1 MDAHTYPGA
10 RIAPRRPEPR
20 RPVPALWGPL
30 GVALVCLVALFLV
43 WLAADQSAAV
53 KWKDALALHDFTRL
67 NRPFIESVGSFL
79 LHLLEPLLFVMWGT
93 ALVLTAFAQG
103 RSRLALAVAAVLALA
118 PWSAEKLKPALAL
131 PHDEVGGTYIGG
143 SSWPSGH
150 ATAATVLVLCGIL
163 VAPKGPWRRA
173 AIALGVTYLAAV
185 GFSLVVLAWHMPS
198 DVLGGYLLGTLWA
211 ALAVLGVRVWDRLS
225 PPRDSAESVPAA

>member
-1 MDAHTYPGA
+1 MDAHTYFGA
-10 RIAPRRPEPR
+10 RIAPRGSEPR
-20 RPVPALWGPL
+20 RQVPPLWRPL
-30 GVALVCLVALFLV
+30 GVALACLTGLFLV

-53 KWKDALALHDFTRL
+53 QWKDALALHDLTRL
-67 NRPFIESVGSFL
+67 NRPVVESVGSFL
-79 LHLLEPLLFVMWGT
+79 LHLMEPLLFVMWGT

-150 ATAATVLVLCGIL
+150 ATAATVLVLCAML

-173 AIALGVTYLAAV
+173 AIALGLAYAIAV

-198 DVLGGYLLGTLWA
+198 DVLGGYLLGTLWV
-211 ALAVLGVRVWDRLS
+211 ALAVLGVRLWDRLV
-225 PPRDSAESVPAA
+225 PQTAGAETTPAA